1 MGAHHQSRIWP
12 RLSRQRIV
20 NWSEE
25 QKRKQSDVLLECI
38 ARSRTVA
45 EALRTMRDHYGLSN
59 VTYHLAQTV
68 VGDVD
73 SPFVRTTYPDPW
85 VARYLLKG
93 YVRVD
98 PITRE
103 GFARSLPFDW
113 GEVET
118 SSLDEPFLIDAA
130 KHGVG
135 SQGYSIPI
143 TDKAKR
149 RALLSVNSALP
160 ELGWRKLTA
169 RFLDEWV
176 VLGQL
181 VHRIAVAELYGERDP
196 VPALSRRE
204 IECLHWTALGKDH
217 KDIAVILSL
226 SEHTVRDYTKSAR
239 LKLGCA
245 TLSAAATRASHLRII
260 SPWPSGTP

>member
-1 MGAHHQSRIWP
+1 
-12 RLSRQRIV
+12 
-20 NWSEE
+20 
-25 QKRKQSDVLLECI
+25 
-38 ARSRTVA
+38 
-45 EALRTMRDHYGLSN
+45 MRDHYGLSN